1 MSQKRRLLNLPISR
15 QERRPRSSL
24 TWLLC
29 RSCCQERLV
38 LKLSIVQTKHR
49 GLTSLTLMQLV
60 PGDDRVVRHIC
71 IRCINLFTYTAAILN
86 LFIERI
92 LWDSHGAN
100 TLKVYVISH
109 HSSGRICPFHERVK
123 KAQELVILYH
133 NLSL

>member
-1 MSQKRRLLNLPISR
+1 
-15 QERRPRSSL
+15 
-24 TWLLC
+24 
-29 RSCCQERLV
+29 
-38 LKLSIVQTKHR
+38 
-49 GLTSLTLMQLV
+49 MQLV

-86 LFIERI
+86 LFIESI

-109 HSSGRICPFHERVK
+109 HSGGRICPFHERVK